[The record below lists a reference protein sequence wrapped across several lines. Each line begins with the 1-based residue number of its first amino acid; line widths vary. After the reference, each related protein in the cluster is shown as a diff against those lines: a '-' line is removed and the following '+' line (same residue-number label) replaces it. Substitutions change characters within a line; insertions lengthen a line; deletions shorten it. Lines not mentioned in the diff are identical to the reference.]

1 MREFFGSEP
10 FLVTAADALT
20 DIDLEALARTHRE
33 HDGIATLATK
43 RVTNVSEYGVVVTGA
58 DGRVQ
63 GFQEK
68 PDPGEALSDL
78 ANCMIYVLE
87 PEIFDYFP
95 DREEVDFALDVFPA
109 LLEHDVP
116 FGVHVADAY
125 WNDVGSLSEYLQGN
139 LDVLNG
145 AVAVEPAG
153 ALVEPGTGD
162 GLGDGIE
169 QERPRPGR
177 RGSANR
183 RRRAARRAGGAR
195 PERLDRGRSP
205 GAGVGPARRSD
216 GARAGGLAAGCDPR
230 DASMRAAERGTAP
243 AVELLWWAGCPSCG
257 ARRSS
262 WCARR
267 WPPLGLDPGA
277 LVVREVGDRGRGRA
291 RALRRLADDPDRRPR
306 HPGPGRRAGRS
317 DLPRLPA
324 ARRPHL
330 GAPRPRRPR
339 RGAGG
344 GDRGNARMTSEA

>member
-1 MREFFGSEP
+1 MVAVANRPIMEHVLALLARHGLGEVVANLHWYPETIREAFADGSRLGIELTYSHEERLLGTAGGVRNVREFFGSEP
-10 FLVTAADALT
+10 FVVTAADALT
-20 DIDLEALARTHRE
+20 DIDLEALAGTHRE
-33 HDGIATLATK
+33 HEWIATLATK

-153 ALVEPGTGD
+153 ALVEPGSGD

-169 QERPRPGR
+169 QEGPVLVGE
-177 RGSANR
+177 
-183 RRRAARRAGGAR
+183 GAR
-195 PERLDRGRSP
+195 I
-205 GAGVGPARRSD
+205 GAGSRLEGPVVLGPSASIGTESRVRESVLLS
-216 GARAGGLAAGCDPR
+216 GAAVPDHGLAAGAILGMV
-230 DASMRAAERGTAP
+230 DARG
-243 AVELLWWAGCPSCG
+243 
-257 ARRSS
+257 
-262 WCARR
+262 
-267 WPPLGLDPGA
+267 
-277 LVVREVGDRGRGRA
+277 
-291 RALRRLADDPDRRPR
+291 
-306 HPGPGRRAGRS
+306 
-317 DLPRLPA
+317 
-324 ARRPHL
+324 
-330 GAPRPRRPR
+330 
-339 RGAGG
+339 
-344 GDRGNARMTSEA
+344 

>member
-1 MREFFGSEP
+1 MVMAAGLGTRLRPLTYEVPKPMVAVANRPIMEHVLALLARHGLGDVVANLHWYPETIREAFADGSRLGIELTYSDEERLLGTAGGVRNVREFFGSEP

-33 HDGIATLATK
+33 HDWIATLATK

-169 QERPRPGR
+169 QEGPVLVGE
-177 RGSANR
+177 
-183 RRRAARRAGGAR
+183 GAR
-195 PERLDRGRSP
+195 I
-205 GAGVGPARRSD
+205 GAGSRLEGPVVLGPSASIGAGARVRESVLLD
-216 GARAGGLAAGCDPR
+216 GATVPEGGLAAAAILGMV
-230 DASMRAAERGTAP
+230 DARG
-243 AVELLWWAGCPSCG
+243 
-257 ARRSS
+257 
-262 WCARR
+262 
-267 WPPLGLDPGA
+267 
-277 LVVREVGDRGRGRA
+277 
-291 RALRRLADDPDRRPR
+291 
-306 HPGPGRRAGRS
+306 
-317 DLPRLPA
+317 
-324 ARRPHL
+324 
-330 GAPRPRRPR
+330 
-339 RGAGG
+339 
-344 GDRGNARMTSEA
+344 